1 MTTFKFI
8 REGWTDSDVGD
19 ADERATFTRLRIMA
33 GNAIVTRAF
42 SKRGGGE
49 TEALNVPLFPL
60 ADFIAKQ
67 WWPLLYEPVRSQ
79 PQEAFAARHRLDL
92 PMHGYAFPALGLCSA
107 GDDAL
112 VVDWAVI
119 DSEYSPL
126 KFLTNPFR
134 EPLQI
139 SRDDVEPELMDL
151 IESALTRLQA
161 GTRAHAALADNW
173 KRVRETL
180 ESPDQI
186 NYCMAAGRL
195 GIDPYDPDSVD
206 VSQFVGDL
214 PEDLFNDISEASDL
228 SRIADTTKW
237 AQEARDTLNGCPTID
252 VQAFGQPPRDDLH
265 GLPGDLGFRAA
276 RMLRHRLGL
285 SDNDPK
291 RATAAILGDADSL
304 AGVLTK
310 RGPDRMTGL
319 THRTNG
325 VAHIGTIAASAR
337 QRHFRACS
345 AAYIAW
351 CSDPGDLRAGT
362 VALTRRQQA
371 SRAFAAEMVAPV
383 SYLIERGGNSGFT
396 EDDIEQE
403 AGTLIAPH
411 DTVMWQALRG
421 GVPLLDVEPRSPR
434 RNSFF
439 DTVSKDEG

>member
-1 MTTFKFI
+1 MTTLKFL
-8 REGWTDSDVGD
+8 RDGWMDSDIGD
-19 ADERATFTRLRIMA
+19 TDEHETFTRLKITA

-60 ADFIAKQ
+60 ADFVAKQ
-67 WWPLLYEPVRSQ
+67 WWPLLYEPVRPQ
-79 PQEAFAARHRLDL
+79 PQKAFAARHRLDL
-92 PMHGYAFPALGLCSA
+92 PMHGYAFPAVGLCSA
-107 GDDAL
+107 GDDA
-112 VVDWAVI
+112 VMVDWAII
-119 DSEYSPL
+119 DNDHSPL
-126 KFLTNPFR
+126 KFLTNPFK

-139 SRDDVEPELMDL
+139 SREDVEPELMDL
-151 IESALTRLQA
+151 VESALVRLHT
-161 GTRAHAALADNW
+161 GSRAHAALADNW
-173 KRVRETL
+173 ARVRETL

-195 GIDPYDPDSVD
+195 GVDPYDSKGVD
-206 VSQFVGDL
+206 VGQFVGNL

-228 SRIADTTKW
+228 SRIAETTKW
-237 AQEARDTLNGCPTID
+237 AEEVRKTLDGCPTVD
-252 VQAFGQPPRDDLH
+252 VEAFGPPPRDDLH
-265 GLPGDLGFRAA
+265 SSPGDLGFRAA

-285 SDNDPK
+285 PDNDPK
-291 RATAAILGDADSL
+291 RATAAILGDADSNV
-304 AGVLTK
+304 GVLTR

-345 AAYIAW
+345 ATYIAW

-371 SRAFAAEMVAPV
+371 SRAFAAELVAPV
-383 SYLIERGGNSGFT
+383 SYLFERGEASGFT

-411 DTVMWQALRG
+411 DTVMWQAWRA
-421 GVPLLDVEPRSPR
+421 GVSLLDVEPRVPR

-439 DTVSKDEG
+439 DGVSTDVG